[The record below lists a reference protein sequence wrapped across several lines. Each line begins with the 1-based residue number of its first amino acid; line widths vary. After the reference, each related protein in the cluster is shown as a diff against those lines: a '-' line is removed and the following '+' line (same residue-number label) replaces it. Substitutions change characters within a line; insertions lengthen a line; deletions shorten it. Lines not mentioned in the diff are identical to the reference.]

1 MITKAE
7 ISRNLSKLLR
17 NLNLEILSQKPL
29 PNIAEKATSFEF
41 SRLEIRSSTTSTSE
55 GKSHSIRSSTRCSSQ
70 MRSLRT
76 LEMVRKVRS
85 HNRSSK
91 VDLFRVCNL
100 QARPVGNPR
109 IDFTPLLEYA
119 QFVTRS
125 PRADYYKR
133 RGKWVVITDKAATH
147 LNPSWKGRLRQAS
160 MEVDQC
166 CHKRRI
172 RCTRAIM
179 RSLKHL
185 PLLQTMLD
193 LKRSR
198 SLTAPPLQ
206 VTLQISNS
214 RYSNKTR
221 LSRPRTRNRI
231 RKS

>member
-1 MITKAE
+1 M
-7 ISRNLSKLLR
+7 
-17 NLNLEILSQKPL
+17 
-29 PNIAEKATSFEF
+29 
-41 SRLEIRSSTTSTSE
+41 
-55 GKSHSIRSSTRCSSQ
+55 CS
-70 MRSLRT
+70 
-76 LEMVRKVRS
+76 
-85 HNRSSK
+85 
-91 VDLFRVCNL
+91 L
-100 QARPVGNPR
+100 QVRPVDNPR

-125 PRADYYKR
+125 PRVDYYKR

-147 LNPSWKGRLRQAS
+147 LNPSWKERLRQAS
-160 MEVDQC
+160 MEVDRC